1 LVRKINWLGRQDTD
15 EKMFKNVADGT
26 DEQKAVRF
34 IDYEYY

>member
-1 LVRKINWLGRQDTD
+1 MTKAANTV